1 MSIEKVKF
9 FVDHNKNDKGEHTV
23 HRLTCPVLPGRRDR
37 EYLGKYRDASDAV
50 HHAIK
55 SDFDPAVACQD
66 CCPEC
71 FE

>member
-23 HRLTCPVLPGRRDR
+23 HRLTCPV
-37 EYLGKYRDASDAV
+37 GKYREASDAV